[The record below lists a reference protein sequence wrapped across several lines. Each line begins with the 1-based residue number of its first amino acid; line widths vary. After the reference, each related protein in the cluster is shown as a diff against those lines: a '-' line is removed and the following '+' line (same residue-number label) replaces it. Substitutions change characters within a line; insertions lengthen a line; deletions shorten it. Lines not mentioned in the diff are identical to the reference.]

1 MFVLACASRRYR
13 HRGRQEGSKYGRGDL
28 EQSST
33 KYAIDPA
40 RTAVKKAKAVFA
52 AALHARLLRQRV
64 PDSVA
69 KSMPSAPSARTRMPV
84 HICEH
89 ARTGITL
96 AQKYAFFFCKTHPGD
111 LAALVLPTLLKGCTQ
126 PLMPTSSLRHGRTR
140 VRLYGVISVYQS
152 WLARLCMAR
161 KANAGSINQ
170 GLKLTVHLQRDLC
183 ANVQTHSNFQT
194 LAPNAR

>member
-1 MFVLACASRRYR
+1 MRQKLISAARPRIATAIVETRTKHTCKRLPCR
-13 HRGRQEGSKYGRGDL
+13 HKHTYTHRPQG
-28 EQSST
+28 
-33 KYAIDPA
+33 
-40 RTAVKKAKAVFA
+40 
-52 AALHARLLRQRV
+52 
-64 PDSVA
+64 VA
-69 KSMPSAPSARTRMPV
+69 
-84 HICEH
+84 H
-89 ARTGITL
+89 TL
-96 AQKYAFFFCKTHPGD
+96 ALKYAFFFCKTHPGD

-170 GLKLTVHLQRDLC
+170 GLKLTVHLQRDFC
-183 ANVQTHSNFQT
+183 ANVQTHSSFQT